1 MCLRKLWYD
10 DDDNDEVQEQ
20 IKTYLNFW
28 YLPDEKTIPLIV
40 EFTFDYDAIK
50 KGDPM
55 IEEFPLSLVR
65 NSYEFYHSLQDRRI
79 VALDFS
85 KTKTSFAYQ
94 YRP

>member
-1 MCLRKLWYD
+1 MFAA
-10 DDDNDEVQEQ
+10 DDDNVEDQE
-20 IKTYLNFW
+20 IKIYLNFW
-28 YLPDEKTIPLIV
+28 YLPNEETRPLIV

-50 KGDPM
+50 RGTSSM
-55 IEEFPLSLVR
+55 EEFPLSLVR

-94 YRP
+94 YRPCVGTS